1 MYNKDGFTYLFDFD
15 YGSRLKEKI
24 FIYEVLQKFDNN
36 SLVGSYLSVNNNV
49 YHLEFYFVLIF
60 EKEQTEFE
68 KWIKVY
74 YPEKYRV
81 FNIYP
86 EYLML
91 NNMHGLIDGKELDLV
106 LTKEANH
113 LFVFPERDQINSLFP
128 PSFHK
133 LQKER
138 VFICH
143 ASEDKEE
150 VLKLFEILQSK
161 EIPSF
166 IDEYEIKFG
175 ETIDEAI
182 QRNLQSTKIAL
193 ICYSKAFVTKV
204 SEWISKELSFFE
216 DNNLVT
222 IPINMDLE
230 SVKLEEIIGSKKFVN
245 YNDEEDLM
253 QLVFQL
259 KETIRRI

>member
-1 MYNKDGFTYLFDFD
+1 MYKKNGFTYLFDFD
-15 YGSRLKEKI
+15 YGARVKEKI
-24 FIYEVLQKFDNN
+24 FINDVLQKFDNN
-36 SLVGSYLSVNNNV
+36 SLVGSFLSVNNNV
-49 YHLEFYFVLIF
+49 YHLEFYFGLHF
-60 EKEQTEFE
+60 EQRQNEFE
-68 KWIKVY
+68 NWIKVN

-81 FNIYP
+81 FNIYA

-91 NNMHGLIDGKELDLV
+91 NNMHGLIDGKELGFV

-113 LFVFPERDQINSLFP
+113 LFLFAEREQIDKLFP

-133 LQKER
+133 IQKEK

-143 ASEDKEE
+143 ASENKVEA
-150 VLKLFEILQSK
+150 LKLFEMLQSK

-166 IDEYEIKFG
+166 IDKHEIKFG
-175 ETIDEAI
+175 ETIDEVI

-193 ICYSKAFVTKV
+193 ICYSEAFVSKV

-216 DNNLVT
+216 EKKLIT
-222 IPINMDLE
+222 IPINLDLE
-230 SVKLEEIIGSKKFVN
+230 SVKLEKIIGSKRFVN
-245 YNDEEDLM
+245 YNDKDDLM

-259 KETIRRI
+259 KETLRRI